1 MIIIKSRSTAIV
13 FLAIFFAILNGC
25 AHKEANPESPGTT
38 RSEKP
43 AKPERTKVSAATKI
57 DPTNALLTFVSS
69 GAPMH
74 VSYEMSVDEES
85 CEGFKRVGKVFHSG
99 REVLLPW
106 IAKVTEGANKGLMR
120 AHTKINKTVPGN
132 QLVQIRAQ
140 SSWGGGSCGPLAVK
154 FIPEPSK
161 SYRIDFAF
169 AGNSACSQR
178 VLDITDPSEEKM
190 VAVQPI
196 EPCSKW

>member
-13 FLAIFFAILNGC
+13 FLAISFALLNGC
-25 AHKEANPESPGTT
+25 AHKEANPESPGAT

-43 AKPERTKVSAATKI
+43 AKPDRTKVSAATKI
-57 DPTNALLTFVSS
+57 DLTNALLTFVSS

-74 VSYEMSVDEES
+74 VSYEMSASEES

-120 AHTKINKTVPGN
+120 AHTKINKSVPGN
-132 QLVQIRAQ
+132 QPVQIRAM
-140 SSWGGGSCGPLAVK
+140 SSWGGGSCGPLTVK

-161 SYRIDFAF
+161 AYLVDFAF
-169 AGNSACSQR
+169 SGNVACSQR
-178 VLDITDPSEEKM
+178 VVDVTDASAEKQI
-190 VAVQPI
+190 AVQMI
-196 EPCSKW
+196 EGCTKW